1 MHDLIAKLNLFV
13 RHSQVLLE
21 NLKLHEDDAN
31 WNQANAE
38 QIKSELKGLK
48 TEITWMVNL
57 LGVEDEKERKWKK
70 LD

>member
-1 MHDLIAKLNLFV
+1 M
-13 RHSQVLLE
+13 
-21 NLKLHEDDAN
+21 HEDDAN

-38 QIKSELKGLK
+38 QIKSELKELK

-57 LGVEDEKERKWKK
+57 LGTEDEKERKWKK